1 MLEHD
6 NEAPAAYP
14 EVHYLT
20 APLRAKARA
29 LGDPDG
35 INLWA
40 GQAYR
45 LAVEAPLGE
54 IVERWRADLA
64 RLGEPVNRRER

>member
-6 NEAPAAYP
+6 GLAPAAYP
-14 EVHYLT
+14 EVHFLT

-29 LGDPDG
+29 LGDADG

-40 GQAYR
+40 GQAYG
-45 LAVEAPLGE
+45 LAVDAPAGE
-54 IVERWRADLA
+54 IIGRWDADLV
-64 RLGEPVNRRER
+64 RLGAR